1 LARRRI
7 LIVDAHPLMRRGLV
21 ALIDAEPDLVVC
33 AQAATRREA
42 IDAIATAKPD
52 LAIVDLSLRGAS
64 GLVRQVC
71 ASRIG
76 PPVLVLT
83 AHETPLHV
91 RRAFAAGAIGY
102 VTKRAKTH
110 TLLLAIRS
118 VLRGEGYVS
127 PGLGVRSG
135 LPSLDG

>member
-7 LIVDAHPLMRRGLV
+7 LIVDDHPLMRRGLV
-21 ALIDAEPDLVVC
+21 ALIDAEPDLLVC

-42 IDAIATAKPD
+42 IDAIAAVKPD
-52 LAIVDLSLRGAS
+52 LAIIDLSLRDDDGL

-83 AHETPLHV
+83 VHETPHHI

-102 VTKRAKTH
+102 VTKREMTG

-118 VLRGEGYVS
+118 ALRATDS
-127 PGLGVRSG
+127 
-135 LPSLDG
+135 